1 MLDIISY
8 LMGLIKGKPHVILE
22 GDGYS
27 YTDSNS
33 DGNIEITEVNNN
45 G

>member
-1 MLDIISY
+1 MINVVSY
-8 LMGLIKGKPHVILE
+8 LIGYFKGRKNVILD

-33 DGNIEITEVNNN
+33 DGNIVIEEAN
-45 G
+45 